1 MALSEQEQRMLDE
14 IESALYAEDPK
25 FGSAMSARAFGDEGG
40 SPRGFSIRT
49 VALMVLGL
57 VLLVGGM
64 ALSLTSLWFIGVSIV
79 GFLVMFGAGVWAMTG
94 SRNEGLRGAARVA
107 AGIPSGRRPGG
118 TRRGQGGGN
127 GGSGGMEERF
137 RNRFG
142 QM

>member
-25 FGSAMSARAFGDEGG
+25 FGSAMSARAFGDGGG

-49 VALMVLGL
+49 TALLVLGL
-57 VLLVGGM
+57 VLLIGGM
-64 ALSLTSLWFIGVSIV
+64 VLSLQSLWFIALSVV

-94 SRNEGLRGAARVA
+94 SGDGAARRPGRAV
-107 AGIPSGRRPGG
+107 RRPGSARAG
-118 TRRGQGGGN
+118 RTGRSGRGGN
-127 GGSGGMEERF
+127 GGGGMEERF